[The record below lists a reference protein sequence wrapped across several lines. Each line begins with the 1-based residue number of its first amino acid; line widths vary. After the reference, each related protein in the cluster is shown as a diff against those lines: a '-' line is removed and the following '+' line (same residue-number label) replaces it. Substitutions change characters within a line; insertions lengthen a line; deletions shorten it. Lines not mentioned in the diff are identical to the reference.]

1 MAGPPSSPTPAPPVR
16 PAVVTLAS
24 VLCWVV
30 GLVTVAWSVVNGIPA
45 ISAGGSVILLAA
57 NVAAGVAVCVAA
69 VLVYR
74 QRKIGALLVVLG
86 WGFPQVA
93 AVAMGQPVHAGPVL
107 LLIAMVAVF
116 SNWKYMH

>member
-1 MAGPPSSPTPAPPVR
+1 MSGPPATPSPSTPAR

-24 VLCWVV
+24 VLCLVV
-30 GLVTVAWSVVNGIPA
+30 GFVTIAWSVVNWIPA
-45 ISAGGSVILLAA
+45 MSGPANVILLAA

-69 VLVYR
+69 VLVYG
-74 QRKIGALLVVLG
+74 QRKIGALLIVLG

-93 AVAMGQPVHAGPVL
+93 AVAMGQPVRAGPVL
-107 LLIAMVAVF
+107 LLIAMLAVF